1 MNVNIMNNIHKEDDM
16 RPEYDFSEGIRG
28 KHHKAMQAGYSV
40 KIHQTDGSIVT
51 KEVSRCVITLE
62 PDVQAYFPDSETV
75 NATLRA
81 LIRLIPST

>member
-1 MNVNIMNNIHKEDDM
+1 MNVNIMNNINEEDDM
-16 RPEYDFSEGIRG
+16 RPEYDFSAGVQG
-28 KHHKAMQAGYSV
+28 KHYKAMQAGYNV
-40 KIHQTDGSIVT
+40 KIHQIDGSIVT
-51 KEVSRCVITLE
+51 KEVFPCVITLE

>member
-1 MNVNIMNNIHKEDDM
+1 MNVNIMNNINEEDDM
-16 RPEYDFSEGIRG
+16 RPEYDFSAGIRG
-28 KHHKAMQAGYSV
+28 KHYKAMKAGYNI
-40 KIHQTDGSIVT
+40 KIHQADGSIIT
-51 KEVSRCVITLE
+51 KEVSPCVITLE

>member
-1 MNVNIMNNIHKEDDM
+1 MNNINEENDM
-16 RPEYDFSEGIRG
+16 RPEYDFSVGVRG
-28 KHHKAMQAGYSV
+28 KHYKAMQAGYSI
-40 KIHQTDGSIVT
+40 KIHQTNGLIVT
-51 KEVSRCVITLE
+51 KEVFPCVITLE